1 MKIYN
6 SKPLKD
12 LQEEFNKR
20 FPYLK
25 IEFFKT
31 PHEEGLRSQEED
43 RLDPNLSI
51 GAVREKSNVGFMSM
65 DGKMQVG
72 FFEKTFEDSFGL
84 NVQVYRKSH
93 GKWLQT
99 WVSDVWTLEE
109 QNNRGRILGDIDDA
123 LAS

>member
-6 SKPLKD
+6 TKRLKD
-12 LQEEFNKR
+12 LQKEFNNR

-31 PHEEGLRSQEED
+31 PHEEGVRSKEED

-51 GAVREKSNVGFMSM
+51 GAVREKPNIGFMSM
-65 DGKMQVG
+65 DGEMQVG
-72 FFEKTFEDSFGL
+72 FFEKTFAHSFGL

-109 QNNRGRILGDIDDA
+109 QNNRGKILGDIDDA